1 MLQNYLPEQD
11 YRSAQLARLELKAA
25 KAARNKYARYQSDP
39 TAYARNVLGV
49 SWWAKQTEIALSVL
63 HNRRTVVKAGHSVG
77 KTHGIGGLVQWHF
90 DCFDP
95 SITLTTAPNWSS
107 IHDLLWGEV
116 RSQRRADSSGRLLE
130 LRLDG
135 GPMHYA
141 KGHNAESSAGFQG
154 RHEAR
159 QLIILDEA
167 MGIPPYIWTATDAM
181 MTSPH
186 CRVLASGNPTE
197 TSGPFHEIMEDPNW
211 NVITISCLEHPN
223 ILAELAGLPA
233 PYPKAVSLTW
243 VYEMIAK
250 HCQAVDV
257 AEKDAECFEFPVGG
271 GAWWRPNDVFRSRV
285 LGLFPKQAAQS
296 VWDEAWLES
305 ARAIPLTPGTVPEI
319 GVDVARF
326 GDDETVLYG
335 GAKPVVTHREAY
347 SRQDTMETT
356 GRVLALA
363 EKLSKAYE
371 ILPTLIPIKVD
382 DTGLG
387 GGVTDRLHE
396 LEYNVTPLVA
406 GSEARDP
413 DEYYNLRTELW
424 FVAANYGRQGRLDL
438 SRLAPDVYR
447 KLTAELRGV
456 RYKIQSDKAL
466 RVEGKDETKKRV
478 GRSPDDADA
487 FNLWC
492 YPDGTVP
499 AGLAAK
505 ASPTAPSRIV
515 RQPISGGRFG
525 RSDSRGWR
533 KR

>member
-1 MLQNYLPEQD
+1 ME
-11 YRSAQLARLELKAA
+11 RKAA
-25 KAARNKYARYQSDP
+25 KAAANRFARYAAAP
-39 TAYARNVLGV
+39 AAYALDVLGV
-49 SWWAKQTEIALSVL
+49 TWWAKQVEIAESVL
-63 HNRRTVVKAGHSVG
+63 NNRRTAVKAGHSVG

-107 IHDLLWGEV
+107 IHDLLWGEI
-116 RSQRRADSSGRLLE
+116 RSQRRADAGGRLLE

-167 MGIPPYIWTATDAM
+167 MGIPPYIWTATDTM

-186 CRVLASGNPTE
+186 CRVLATGNPTE
-197 TSGPFHEIMEDPNW
+197 TSGPFHELMSDPNW

-223 ILAELAGLPA
+223 VLAELAGLPA

-243 VYEMIAK
+243 VNEMIDK
-250 HCQAVDV
+250 HCQAVSE
-257 AEKDAECFEFPVGG
+257 AEKDADCFEFPVTSGDPANAG
-271 GAWWRPNDVFRSRV
+271 SWWRPNDIFRSRV

-296 VWDEAWLES
+296 VWDEAWLEL
-305 ARAIPLTPGTVPEI
+305 ARKTTLAPGAMPEI
-319 GVDVARF
+319 GADIARY

-335 GAKPVVTHREAY
+335 GARPVVSHREAY
-347 SRQDTMETT
+347 TRQATTETV
-356 GRVLALA
+356 GRIKALA
-363 EKLSKAYE
+363 DKLSGE
-371 ILPTLIPIKVD
+371 FQVPVLDIPIKVD

-387 GGVTDRLHE
+387 GGVTDQLTE
-396 LEYNVTPLVA
+396 DNYNVTPLIA
-406 GSEARDP
+406 GATARDP

-424 FVAANYGRQGRLDL
+424 FVAAGYGKQARLDL
-438 SRLAPDVYR
+438 SQLPPDVYR
-447 KLTAELRGV
+447 KLAAELRGV

-487 FNLWC
+487 FNLWL
-492 YPDGTVP
+492 YPDGSAP
-499 AGLAAK
+499 PGALAK
-505 ASPTAPSRIV
+505 ASPTAPSRLV
-515 RQPISGGRFG
+515 RGAVTGGRFG
-525 RSDSRGWR
+525 RGERTGWR
-533 KR
+533 RR

>member
-1 MLQNYLPEQD
+1 MRGAWSEVKD
-11 YRSAQLARLELKAA
+11 RLASKQAGV
-25 KAARNKYARYQSDP
+25 KYARYQADP
-39 TAYARNVLGV
+39 AAYARDVLGV
-49 SWWAKQTEIALSVL
+49 QWWSKQVEIADSVL
-63 HNRRTVVKAGHSVG
+63 RNRRTAVKAGHSVG

-107 IHDLLWGEV
+107 IHDLLWGEI
-116 RSQRRADSSGRLLE
+116 RSQRRPDSGGRLLE

-186 CRVLASGNPTE
+186 CRVLATGNPTE

-223 ILAELAGLPA
+223 VLAELAGLPA
-233 PYPKAVSLTW
+233 PFPKAVSLTW
-243 VYEMIAK
+243 VYEMITK
-250 HCQAVDV
+250 HCQAVDA
-257 AEKDAECFEFPVGG
+257 AEKDASCFEFPAGTD
-271 GAWWRPNDVFRSRV
+271 AWWRPNDIFRSRV

-296 VWDEAWLES
+296 VWDEAWLEA
-305 ARAIPLTPGTVPEI
+305 ARGAQLQPGAMPEI

-335 GAKPVVTHREAY
+335 GARPVVSHREAY
-347 SRQDTMETT
+347 TKQATTETV
-356 GRVLALA
+356 GRVKALA
-363 EKLSKAYE
+363 DKLSVE
-371 ILPTLIPIKVD
+371 FQVPPTDIPIKVD

-387 GGVTDRLHE
+387 GGVTDQLQE
-396 LEYNVTPLVA
+396 DDYNVTPLVA
-406 GSEARDP
+406 GSEARDS
-413 DEYYNLRTELW
+413 DEYYNLRAELW
-424 FVAANYGRQGRLDL
+424 FVAAGYGKAGKLDL
-438 SRLAPDVYR
+438 SRLAPDIYR

-456 RYKIQSDKAL
+456 RYKIQSDKTL

-492 YPDGTVP
+492 YPDGSP
-499 AGLAAK
+499 PPGALAK
-505 ASPTAPSRIV
+505 ASPTAPSRLV
-515 RQPISGGRFG
+515 RVPPGGGRFG
-525 RSDSRGWR
+525 RGETRGWR
-533 KR
+533 RR